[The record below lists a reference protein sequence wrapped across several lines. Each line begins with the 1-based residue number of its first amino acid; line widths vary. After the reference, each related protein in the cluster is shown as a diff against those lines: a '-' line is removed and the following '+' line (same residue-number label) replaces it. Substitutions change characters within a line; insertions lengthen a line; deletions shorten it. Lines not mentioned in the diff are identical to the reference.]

1 MRRLSVS
8 ILSGVRSLAVA
19 ALLLHAGAG
28 AAAEPERTRVVIGL
42 ARQTEF
48 ALPIHLAVD
57 HARHDAGLELDV
69 VSFGGGAHAAAA
81 VASDS
86 IQVAVISLDGAIR
99 LIEAGQPVR
108 VFYAG
113 ISHVIFE
120 WYARPEIKSWND
132 LRGRTMGISTFGSLS
147 DHLTRYVLRR
157 QGLDPGRDVSLIQ
170 SGELAT
176 GLAALRAGRLD
187 SVILAHPFTW
197 TAQAAG
203 FTRLGTQAAEVADA
217 WPRNVFV
224 AKTKLLAAEPARFQA
239 FLAAYVTALRSLRGD
254 RAGTIDQLVTRF
266 KLDRR
271 NAERLY
277 PDLLAGFD
285 ERGRLPQQVM
295 PLFWDI
301 SVAAGDVTAPWPE
314 AHYLDRRFIDSFET
328 WAPR

>member
-1 MRRLSVS
+1 M
-8 ILSGVRSLAVA
+8 
-19 ALLLHAGAG
+19 
-28 AAAEPERTRVVIGL
+28 
-42 ARQTEF
+42 
-48 ALPIHLAVD
+48 
-57 HARHDAGLELDV
+57 
-69 VSFGGGAHAAAA
+69 
-81 VASDS
+81 
-86 IQVAVISLDGAIR
+86 
-99 LIEAGQPVR
+99 
-108 VFYAG
+108 
-113 ISHVIFE
+113 IFE

-132 LRGRTMGISTFGSLS
+132 LRGRTMGISSFGSLS

-157 QGLDPGRDVSLIQ
+157 QGLDPGRDVSMIQ

-187 SVILAHPFTW
+187 SVVLAHPFTW

-224 AKTKLLAAEPARFQA
+224 AKTKLLAAEPATFRA

-285 ERGRLPQQVM
+285 ERGRLPQQV
-295 PLFWDI
+295 PLFFWDI

-314 AHYLDRRFIDSFET
+314 AHYLDRRFIDSFEA